1 MEGAS
6 VWSCKGLVIQ
16 LRLCQRATILQSSVW
31 RQKSRGEFDSMLWAS
46 AARASCTGDLR
57 VDSAGDRWL
66 DPVGGHLLRFFY
78 DEGNTRAKRDNR
90 SVDRP
95 NVCGWQSLDR
105 LTQKK
110 KSIAGDH
117 GRRKYSAGFLGDKWP
132 VSAKRR
138 GCPSAGPCA
147 LSGQPCLPYR
157 FLRSCIEGSP
167 RADDGLALNGQNQ
180 HFSLFKF
187 FECLA
192 VHSATLPP
200 RVLFGAIDPLTDS
213 FISRP

>member
-1 MEGAS
+1 MAADRPQLIQRLVAIFLKRSRCSGACRVEGAS

-110 KSIAGDH
+110 KIH
-117 GRRKYSAGFLGDKWP
+117 CRRPWP
-132 VSAKRR
+132 AEIFRR
-138 GCPSAGPCA
+138 
-147 LSGQPCLPYR
+147 
-157 FLRSCIEGSP
+157 
-167 RADDGLALNGQNQ
+167 
-180 HFSLFKF
+180 FSW
-187 FECLA
+187 
-192 VHSATLPP
+192 
-200 RVLFGAIDPLTDS
+200 R
-213 FISRP
+213 